1 MTDFNVHG
9 VQGACLS
16 LINAI
21 TRADVHG
28 APFEGDSAAHG
39 HMFAWHIAAAEAA
52 AAKLMRDL
60 PHPVAYAAAREAFRH
75 VSDDD
80 WHRLLTEYGPVQ
92 FGPGLADVVGPT
104 PDQTA
109 IGIDPAF
116 FSDGEVA

>member
-9 VQGACLS
+9 VQYSCMS
-16 LINAI
+16 LVNAL

-28 APFEGDSAAHG
+28 APFEDDSAAHG
-39 HMFAWHIAAAEAA
+39 LMVNAHIADAEAA

-60 PHPVAYAAAREAFRH
+60 PHSVAFAAAREAFRH
-75 VSDDD
+75 LSDGD
-80 WHRLLTEYGPVQ
+80 WMRLVLEYGPVQ

-116 FSDGEVA
+116 FDDGEPA